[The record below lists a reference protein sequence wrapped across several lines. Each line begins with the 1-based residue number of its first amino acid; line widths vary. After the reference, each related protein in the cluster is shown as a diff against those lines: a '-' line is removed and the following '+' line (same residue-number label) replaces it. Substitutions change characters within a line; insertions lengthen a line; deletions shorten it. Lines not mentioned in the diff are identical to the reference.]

1 MQCRMG
7 QAWYTQT
14 YNTPWNLRMNTVPKP
29 NEQLITR
36 MRDIRRHLH
45 RHPELA
51 FAEFATARFIAE
63 QLKEMDIPCREQVGR
78 TGIVAGI
85 GSSAPDAPCVALR
98 ADMDALPITERTGL
112 PFASETPGVM
122 HACGHDGHVA
132 MLLGAAALLKEK
144 EGELPGR
151 VLLIFQP
158 AEEGDGGAQGMIDE
172 GAIDTASMIF
182 AGHIDRLYELGE
194 IVVQPGLISAFTDE
208 FSIEIRGPGGHGAKP
223 QETSDCI
230 VAAGQL
236 ITSLQS
242 IVARETH
249 PCSPAVITVGTIHG
263 GTAANVIAS
272 EVVLTGTLRTTSPET
287 RAACL
292 DSLKRMTLAM
302 EQLHRVTTAF
312 TFVAGYPPVINDPAA
327 ARIATEVAAAI
338 VGQDKVKGQPLPSLG
353 GEDFSFFLQ
362 RIPGC
367 LVRFGAKHTKLHDAP
382 AHSPRFDFDEGVL
395 ATGARF
401 LAQAALHAL
410 ARLGERRDRAR
421 YKM

>member
-1 MQCRMG
+1 MRSVPMPTHQ
-7 QAWYTQT
+7 QIAW
-14 YNTPWNLRMNTVPKP
+14 
-29 NEQLITR
+29 

-51 FAEFATARFIAE
+51 FAEFATARCIAGHLE
-63 QLKEMDIPCREQVGR
+63 KLGIPCREQVGR
-78 TGIVAGI
+78 TGIVASI

-98 ADMDALPITERTGL
+98 ADMDALPITEQTGL

-144 EGELPGR
+144 EAELPGR
-151 VLLIFQP
+151 VVLIFQP

-172 GAIDTASMIF
+172 GAIDGVSMIF
-182 AGHIDRLYELGE
+182 AGHIDRLYGLNE

-272 EVVLTGTLRTTSPET
+272 EVALSGTLRTTSPET
-287 RAACL
+287 RAACR
-292 DSLKRMTLAM
+292 DSLKRMTRAL
-302 EQLHRVTTAF
+302 EELHRVTTSF
-312 TFVAGYPPVINDPAA
+312 TFVEGYPPVINDPDA
-327 ARIATEVAAAI
+327 ARIAMEVAAQI
-338 VGQDKVKGQPLPSLG
+338 VGQDKVKGQPQPSLG

-367 LVRFGAKHTKLHDAP
+367 LVRFGAKHTTLHDAP
-382 AHSPRFDFDEGVL
+382 AHSPRFDFDEAVL
-395 ATGARF
+395 ATGAQF
-401 LAQAALHAL
+401 LAQAAISAMAHLSHSHG
-410 ARLGERRDRAR
+410 ARQHHG
-421 YKM
+421 

>member
-1 MQCRMG
+1 MDLEIEKNRAEMI
-7 QAWYTQT
+7 
-14 YNTPWNLRMNTVPKP
+14 K
-29 NEQLITR
+29 
-36 MRDIRRHLH
+36 IRRFLH
-45 RHPELA
+45 MNPELGNR
-51 FAEFATARFIAE
+51 ELETAKLIASKLSSLGLE
-63 QLKEMDIPCREQVGR
+63 VK
-78 TGIVAGI
+78 TGVAGT
-85 GSSAPDAPCVALR
+85 GVVGLLRGTLPGPTVAIR
-98 ADMDALPITERTGL
+98 ADMDALPIQELNTFPYRSL
-112 PFASETPGVM
+112 NPGVM

-151 VLLIFQP
+151 VSLIFQP
-158 AEEGDGGAQGMIDE
+158 AEEGDGGAQEMIDE
-172 GAIDTASMIF
+172 GAIDGASMIF

-194 IVVQPGLISAFTDE
+194 IVVQPGLISAYTDE
-208 FSIEIRGPGGHGAKP
+208 FSILIRGPGGHGAKP

-236 ITSLQS
+236 ITSIQG

-249 PCSPAVITVGTIHG
+249 PCSPAVITVGSIHG

-272 EVVLTGTLRTTSPET
+272 KVVLAGTIRTTSPET
-287 RAACL
+287 RAACR
-292 DSLKRMTLAM
+292 DSLKRMTQAM

-312 TFVAGYPPVINDPAA
+312 TFVEGYPPVINDPAA
-327 ARIATEVAAAI
+327 ARIAAEVAAHI

-362 RIPGC
+362 KIPGC
-367 LVRFGAKHTKLHDAP
+367 LVRFGAKHTTLHDAP

-401 LAQAALHAL
+401 LAQAALCAL
-410 ARLGERRDRAR
+410 ARLGEQRAR
-421 YKM
+421 AHATM

>member
-1 MQCRMG
+1 
-7 QAWYTQT
+7 
-14 YNTPWNLRMNTVPKP
+14 MNPLSRP
-29 NEQLITR
+29 SSAQIIW

-63 QLKEMDIPCREQVGR
+63 QLKKLGIPCREQVGR
-78 TGIVAGI
+78 TGIVASL
-85 GSSAPDAPCVALR
+85 GSRETGVPCVALR
-98 ADMDALPITERTGL
+98 ADMDALPITEQTGL

-144 EGELPGR
+144 EAELPGR

-172 GAIDTASMIF
+172 GAIDGAGMIF
-182 AGHIDRLYELGE
+182 AGHIDRLYGLHE
-194 IVVQPGLISAFTDE
+194 IVVQPGLISAYTDE
-208 FSIEIRGPGGHGAKP
+208 FTIEIRGPGGHGAKP

-230 VAAGQL
+230 LAAGQL
-236 ITSLQS
+236 ITSLQG

-272 EVVLTGTLRTTSPET
+272 EVVLTGTLRTTSPEA
-287 RAACL
+287 RAGCL
-292 DSLKRMTLAM
+292 ASLQRMTLAM
-302 EQLHRVTTAF
+302 EQLHRVATSF
-312 TFVAGYPPVINDPAA
+312 TFVEGYPPVINDPTS
-327 ARIATEVAAAI
+327 ARIAAEVAATI
-338 VGQDKVKGQPLPSLG
+338 VGPDKVQGQPLPSLG

-367 LVRFGAKHTKLHDAP
+367 LVRFGAKHTELHDAP

-395 ATGARF
+395 PTGALF
-401 LAQAALHAL
+401 LAQTAIRALE
-410 ARLGERRDRAR
+410 RLGEMRGSAHDRE
-421 YKM
+421 

>member
-1 MQCRMG
+1 
-7 QAWYTQT
+7 
-14 YNTPWNLRMNTVPKP
+14 MNTMPIP
-29 NEQLITR
+29 DEQMTIW

-63 QLKEMDIPCREQVGR
+63 QLEKLGIPCREQVNR
-78 TGIVAGI
+78 TGIVASL
-85 GSSAPDAPCVALR
+85 GSSTPNTPCVALR
-98 ADMDALPITERTGL
+98 ADMDALPIAEQTGL
-112 PFASETPGVM
+112 SFASETPGMM

-132 MLLGAAALLKEK
+132 MLLGAAALLKKK
-144 EGELPGR
+144 EAELPGR
-151 VLLIFQP
+151 VVLIFQP

-172 GAIDTASMIF
+172 GALDGVSMIF
-182 AGHIDRLYELGE
+182 AGHIDRLYGLNE
-194 IVVQPGLISAFTDE
+194 IVVQPGVISAYTDE
-208 FSIEIRGPGGHGAKP
+208 FSIAIRSPGGHGAKP

-249 PCSPAVITVGTIHG
+249 PCSPAVITVGTVHG

-272 EVVLTGTLRTTSPET
+272 EVVLAGTLRTTSPET
-287 RAACL
+287 RGACR

-302 EQLHRVTTAF
+302 EQLHRVTTSF
-312 TFVAGYPPVINDPAA
+312 TFVDGYPPVINDPTAA
-327 ARIATEVAAAI
+327 SIAMEVAAGI
-338 VGQDKVKGQPLPSLG
+338 VGRDKVKGQPLPSLG

-367 LVRFGAKHTKLHDAP
+367 LVRFGAKHATLHDAP
-382 AHSPRFDFDEGVL
+382 AHSPRFDFDEAVL
-395 ATGARF
+395 ATGAQF
-401 LAQAALHAL
+401 LAQAAVSTLAHLSRLHGA
-410 ARLGERRDRAR
+410 GQNQG
-421 YKM
+421 

>member
-1 MQCRMG
+1 M
-7 QAWYTQT
+7 
-14 YNTPWNLRMNTVPKP
+14 PIPD
-29 NEQLITR
+29 EQMTIW

-51 FAEFATARFIAE
+51 FAEFATARCIAE
-63 QLKEMDIPCREQVGR
+63 QLEKLGIPCREQVNR
-78 TGIVAGI
+78 TGIVASL
-85 GSSAPDAPCVALR
+85 GSSTPNTPCVALR
-98 ADMDALPITERTGL
+98 ADMDALPIAEQTGL

-132 MLLGAAALLKEK
+132 MLLGAAALLKKK
-144 EGELPGR
+144 EAELPGR
-151 VLLIFQP
+151 VVLIFQP
-158 AEEGDGGAQGMIDE
+158 AEEGDGGAQGMINE
-172 GAIDTASMIF
+172 GAIDGVSMIF
-182 AGHIDRLYELGE
+182 AGHIDRLYGLNE
-194 IVVQPGLISAFTDE
+194 IVVQPGVISAFTDE
-208 FSIEIRGPGGHGAKP
+208 FSIAIRGPGGHGAKP

-272 EVVLTGTLRTTSPET
+272 EVVLAGTLRTTNPET
-287 RAACL
+287 RVACR

-302 EQLHRVTTAF
+302 EQLHRVTTSF
-312 TFVAGYPPVINDPAA
+312 TFVDGYPPVINDPAA
-327 ARIATEVAAAI
+327 ASIALEVAAGI
-338 VGQDKVKGQPLPSLG
+338 VGRDKVKDQTLPSLG

-367 LVRFGAKHTKLHDAP
+367 LVRFGAKHARQHDAP
-382 AHSPRFDFDEGVL
+382 AHSPRFDFDEAVL
-395 ATGARF
+395 ATGAQF
-401 LAQAALHAL
+401 LAQAAVSAL
-410 ARLGERRDRAR
+410 AHLSRLQGAGQNQG
-421 YKM
+421 

>member
-1 MQCRMG
+1 
-7 QAWYTQT
+7 
-14 YNTPWNLRMNTVPKP
+14 MNTMPIP
-29 NEQLITR
+29 DEQMTIW

-51 FAEFATARFIAE
+51 FAEFATARCIAE
-63 QLKEMDIPCREQVGR
+63 QLEKLGIPCREQVNR
-78 TGIVAGI
+78 TGIVASL
-85 GSSAPDAPCVALR
+85 GSSTPNTPCVALR
-98 ADMDALPITERTGL
+98 ADMDALPIAEQTGL

-132 MLLGAAALLKEK
+132 MLLGAAALLKKK
-144 EGELPGR
+144 EAELPGR
-151 VLLIFQP
+151 VVLIFQP
-158 AEEGDGGAQGMIDE
+158 AEEGDGGAQGMINE
-172 GAIDTASMIF
+172 GAIDGVSMIF
-182 AGHIDRLYELGE
+182 AGHIDRLYGLNE
-194 IVVQPGLISAFTDE
+194 IVVQPGVISAFTDE
-208 FSIEIRGPGGHGAKP
+208 FSIAIRGPGGHGAKP

-272 EVVLTGTLRTTSPET
+272 EVVLAGTLRTTNPET
-287 RAACL
+287 RVACR

-302 EQLHRVTTAF
+302 EQLHRVTTSF
-312 TFVAGYPPVINDPAA
+312 TFVDGYPPVINDPAA
-327 ARIATEVAAAI
+327 ASIALEVAAGI
-338 VGQDKVKGQPLPSLG
+338 VGRDKVKDQTLPSLG

-367 LVRFGAKHTKLHDAP
+367 LVRFGAKHARQHDAP
-382 AHSPRFDFDEGVL
+382 AHSPRFDFDEAVL
-395 ATGARF
+395 ATGAQF
-401 LAQAALHAL
+401 LAQAAVSAL
-410 ARLGERRDRAR
+410 AHLSRLQGAGQNQG
-421 YKM
+421 